1 MGGIILYIYFL
12 VLGFLYANELFR
24 SKDIYFRSWMGAV
37 FGNVILMA
45 GIVIPAIPF
54 GFTVLSHI
62 ILLVLGAVPYILI
75 LIKRKEK
82 ASIKDMLFKEQEN
95 AEHYMDIK
103 LFCALILP
111 ISLIIWILMTNHILT
126 PYDGGGVA
134 SGQSTFGD
142 LQMHLSFVTSIAEQ
156 QKFPPDYSLLA
167 GTKLNYPFFVDM
179 LSSSLFLFG
188 TPLRWAVLI
197 PSYVIS
203 MLLVMGFYIVA
214 FTVTKRK
221 AAAVLATV
229 FFFFCGGFGFSY
241 FMNGAKADHSVF
253 TKIFTEYYKTP
264 TNYNENNIRW
274 SNTICD
280 MIIPQR
286 TTMAGW
292 CTILPAIWML
302 LEALKTRKRSTYIIL
317 GVFAGCMPMIHT
329 HSFLALGMIS
339 AVMFFVHLK
348 TPRDAVEAENT
359 NKEVRKKKN
368 ERLPL
373 KACEDKDYTKA
384 YIINWVI
391 FGAIAICMA
400 FPQLMYWTFS
410 QTSGNESFLKYGF
423 NWVNEKDPYL
433 WFYLKNWGIAALF
446 AAPAIFSTSKDN
458 KKLML
463 ACGFIFVTAEF
474 ILFQPNKYDNNK
486 LFYISYMMLLM
497 VMSEWLLKVWDA
509 LKNVRGRA
517 YLGAAVIAAGTFS
530 GALTI
535 GREFKS
541 GGAYQTFSGDDIKMA
556 EYIRENTPSDAV
568 FLTGNYHLNP
578 VCTLAGRT
586 IYLGSSLYV
595 YFHGMGDEFYK
606 REAEIKKVYKGSYED
621 MKKFC
626 EEKGIEY
633 VYVGASESRELSPNS
648 AMLNKLEKVHSI
660 GNDTLYKVK

>member
-1 MGGIILYIYFL
+1 MGGIIVYIYFL
-12 VLGFLYANELFR
+12 ILGFLYANEIFR
-24 SKDIYFRSWMGAV
+24 DKDIYFRSWMGGV

-62 ILLVLGAVPYILI
+62 ILIVLAAVPYVVL
-75 LIKRKEK
+75 LLKRKEK
-82 ASIKDMLFKEQEN
+82 IDIKSMLFKEVPNVER
-95 AEHYMDIK
+95 YMDIK

-126 PYDGGGVA
+126 PHSGGGMA

-179 LSSSLFLFG
+179 LSSSLYLFG

-197 PSYVIS
+197 PSYVLAL
-203 MLLVMGFYIVA
+203 LLVMGFYIVA
-214 FTVTKRK
+214 FTITKRK

-229 FFFFCGGFGFSY
+229 FFFFCGGFGFAY

-253 TKIFTEYYKTP
+253 TGLFTEYYKTP
-264 TNYNENNIRW
+264 TNYNDNNIRW

-302 LEALKTRKRSTYIIL
+302 LEALKTKKRSLYIIL

-339 AVMFFVHLK
+339 AVMFFMHLK
-348 TPRDAVEAENT
+348 TPRDAAELTEENG
-359 NKEVRKKKN
+359 KKN
-368 ERLPL
+368 KQRSVD
-373 KACEDKDYTKA
+373 EDKDYTKN

-391 FGAIAICMA
+391 FGAITICMA
-400 FPQLMYWTFS
+400 FPQLFYWTFS

-423 NWVNEKDPYL
+423 NWVNEKDPYF

-446 AAPAIFSTSKDN
+446 AAPAIWSTSKDN

-463 ACGFIFVTAEF
+463 ACAFIFVTAEF

-486 LFYISYMMLLM
+486 LFYIVYMMVLII
-497 VMSEWLLKVWDA
+497 MSEWLVKVWDA
-509 LKNVRGRA
+509 LKGVRGRA
-517 YLGAAVIAAGTFS
+517 YLGAIVIATGTVS

-541 GGAYQTFSGDDIKMA
+541 GGAYQTFSADDIQMS
-556 EYIRENTPSDAV
+556 EYIKENTPADAV
-568 FLTGNYHLNP
+568 FLTGTYHLNP

-595 YFHGMGDEFYK
+595 YFHGMGNEYYS
-606 REAEIKKVYKGSYED
+606 REAEIKKVYKGSYEE

-633 VYVGASESRELSPNS
+633 VYVGGSESSELSPNS
-648 AMLNKLEKVHSI
+648 AMLNKLEKVYSV
-660 GNDTLYKVK
+660 GRDTLYKVK